1 MSNLPTDLEDE
12 PIIGGTGGVRHDR
25 SRKKMFWLLGLVALI
40 VVLIVVIVVL
50 IVTLRPKSNDVNAW
64 TDAVDVENIM
74 GHLNKLQDIAYT
86 VGGGNRAMGTPGFNA
101 SGEYVLSQLR
111 AAGYEPIVQY
121 FTAPNWSV
129 LGAQMLQTQPVQFS
143 WNYPAD
149 FTPIVYSFG
158 GVVAAKKLVFVG
170 DGCSQEKYT
179 EKGFVAGDIALVSR
193 SANCLT
199 ANIVDNA
206 TAAGAGALLIA
217 NNNPSVAGPYRT
229 RVDWHKYEDVKFPM
243 VTVSTSLGS
252 ILQQLLA
259 ENQTVTLSLNVTTS
273 LIATPTYNIIADTK
287 DGRANRT
294 IVVGSHLDSVPAGP
308 GINDNGSGSSTN
320 LELALTLAKL
330 KIELKNRIRF
340 AWWAAEELGLLGSTF
355 YVNDLVAN
363 HPEELK
369 TIAFNLNY
377 DMLGSPNFFRGIYNG
392 SSGPENVAVGS
403 GLLQEMWEKYFTDKG
418 IAYNMTEFDGRS
430 DYGAFIANGIPAGGL
445 FTGAEVIKSSVDA
458 VRYGG
463 LAGASYDPCYHLAC
477 DTVANINKQVLGE
490 MAKSIAFN
498 LQELATNEH
507 LVDSI
512 ATNTKP

>member
-12 PIIGGTGGVRHDR
+12 PIIGSSDTTRHER
-25 SRKKMFWLLGLVALI
+25 NRKKKFWLIGFVALI
-40 VVLIVVIVVL
+40 VVLIIVIVVL

-64 TDAVDVENIM
+64 TNAVDVENVM
-74 GHLNKLQDIAYT
+74 GHLKQLQDIAYNI
-86 VGGGNRAMGTPGFNA
+86 GGGNRAMGTAGFNA

-111 AAGYEPIVQY
+111 AAGYEPVVQY

-129 LGAQMLQTQPVQFS
+129 LSAEMIQNQPVQFS

-149 FTPIVYSFG
+149 FTPIVYTFG
-158 GVVAAKKLVFVG
+158 GVITAKKLVYVG
-170 DGCSQEKYT
+170 DGCSQERYT
-179 EKGFVAGDIALVSR
+179 EKGFTAGDIALVTR
-193 SANCLT
+193 SCT
-199 ANIVDNA
+199 TVDIVSNA
-206 TAAGAGALLIA
+206 TAAGAGAVLIA
-217 NNNPSVAGPYRT
+217 NNNPGVAGPYRT
-229 RVDWHKYEDVKFPM
+229 RLDWHKYDEVKIPL
-243 VTVSTSLGS
+243 VTVSTSLGN

-273 LIATPTYNIIADTK
+273 MIATPTYNIIADTK
-287 DGRANRT
+287 DGRTNRT

-308 GINDNGSGSSTN
+308 GINDNGSGSATN

-355 YVNDLVAN
+355 YVGDLVAN

-403 GLLQEMWEKYFTDKG
+403 GLLQGMWETYFNDKG
-418 IAYNMTEFDGRS
+418 LAYNLTEFDGRS
-430 DYGAFIANGIPAGGL
+430 DYGPFIANGIPAGGL
-445 FTGAEVIKSSVDA
+445 FTGAEVLKSTVDQE
-458 VRYGG
+458 RYGG
-463 LAGASYDPCYHLAC
+463 LAGASYDPCYHQAC

-507 LVDSI
+507 LVDAI

>member
-1 MSNLPTDLEDE
+1 MSNHPTDLEDE
-12 PIIGGTGGVRHDR
+12 PIIGSSDNVRHER
-25 SRKKMFWLLGLVALI
+25 ARKKKFWLLGLVALI

-50 IVTLRPKSNDVNAW
+50 IVTLRPKSNDINAW
-64 TDAVDVENIM
+64 TNAVDADNVM
-74 GHLNKLQDIAYT
+74 GHLKQLQDIAYNI
-86 VGGGNRAMGTPGFNA
+86 GGGNRAMGTAGFNA

-111 AAGYEPIVQY
+111 SAGYEPVVQY
-121 FTAPNWSV
+121 FTAPNWQVNSAEMV
-129 LGAQMLQTQPVQFS
+129 QNQPVQFS

-149 FTPIVYSFG
+149 FTPIVYTFG
-158 GVVAAKKLVFVG
+158 GVVTAKKLVYVG

-179 EKGFVAGDIALVSR
+179 GFTAGDIALVSR
-193 SANCLT
+193 GGCT
-199 ANIVDNA
+199 TIDIVGNA
-206 TAAGAGALLIA
+206 SIAGVGGLLIA
-217 NNNPSVAGPYRT
+217 NNNPGVAGPYRT
-229 RVDWHKYEDVKFPM
+229 RLDWHKYDEVKIPL
-243 VTVSTSLGS
+243 VTVSTSLGN
-252 ILQQLLA
+252 ILQQMLA
-259 ENQTVTLSLNVTTS
+259 DNQTVTLSLNVNTS
-273 LIATPTYNIIADTK
+273 MIATPTYNIIADTK
-287 DGRANRT
+287 DGRTNRT

-308 GINDNGSGSSTN
+308 GINDNGSGSATN

-355 YVNDLVAN
+355 YVGDLVAN

-369 TIAFNLNY
+369 NIAFNLNY

-403 GLLQEMWEKYFTDKG
+403 GLLQGMWETYFNDKG
-418 IAYNMTEFDGRS
+418 LAYNLTEFDGRS
-430 DYGAFIANGIPAGGL
+430 DYGPFIANGIPAGGL
-445 FTGAEVIKSSVDA
+445 FTGAEVLKSTVDQE
-458 VRYGG
+458 RYGG
-463 LAGASYDPCYHLAC
+463 LAGASYDPCYHQAC